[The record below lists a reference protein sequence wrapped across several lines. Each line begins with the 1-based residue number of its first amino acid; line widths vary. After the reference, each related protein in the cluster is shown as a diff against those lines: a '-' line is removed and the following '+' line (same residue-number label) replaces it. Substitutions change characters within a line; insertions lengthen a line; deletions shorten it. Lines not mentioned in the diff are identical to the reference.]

1 MLNNFKQLNLFYKI
15 IFILSI
21 ISPIILFI
29 CRICTG
35 FFTNTN
41 NLFLIDFEYW
51 DTVAY
56 KMFLIVIKIYQI
68 LHPFIMCAFNFISLK
83 LNRYK
88 FLTIIIS
95 AILFIIGIDNFFY
108 LMKLI
113 IVFSYIDIR
122 ERYF

>member
-1 MLNNFKQLNLFYKI
+1 MLNNFKQLNWFYKI

-21 ISPIILFI
+21 ISPIVLFI
-29 CRICTG
+29 YRICSG
-35 FFTNTN
+35 FFTDRNEFYGLSSEFEVTWAYEV
-41 NLFLIDFEYW
+41 LLI
-51 DTVAY
+51 
-56 KMFLIVIKIYQI
+56 IIKVYQI
-68 LHPFIMCAFNFISLK
+68 LHPVIMCAFNFISLK

>member
-1 MLNNFKQLNLFYKI
+1 MLNNFKQLNWFYKI

-29 CRICTG
+29 CRICIG

-41 NLFLIDFEYW
+41 NLFLIDFKYW

-68 LHPFIMCAFNFISLK
+68 LHPFIMCAFNFMRLK
-83 LNRYK
+83 QNRYK
-88 FLTIIIS
+88 FSTTVIS
-95 AILFIIGIDNFFY
+95 AILFLSGINNVIFLIYCFIGFT
-108 LMKLI
+108 
-113 IVFSYIDIR
+113 YIEIMGGI
-122 ERYF
+122 